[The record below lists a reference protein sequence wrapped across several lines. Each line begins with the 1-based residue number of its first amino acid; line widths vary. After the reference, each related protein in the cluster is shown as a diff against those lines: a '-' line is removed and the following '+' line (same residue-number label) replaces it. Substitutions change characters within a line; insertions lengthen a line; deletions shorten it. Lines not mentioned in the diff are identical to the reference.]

1 MSLKYEDVQAALDA
15 LARDSAVIDSA
26 LKQVGYPPERTGS
39 RDEMSL
45 ARIIVGQQLST
56 KAAASIN
63 KRLADLLGEEQYAKI
78 PNLED
83 EELRAVGLSRPKIRY
98 LRALTD
104 AVLRGALPFDQFDT
118 MSDHEVVECL
128 TALPGFGRWSAHMY
142 LLFNLQRPD
151 VWPTGD
157 LAVRVGVSRMLG
169 SSERLSEA
177 EVEQAGEVWR
187 PHRSAVALLA
197 WHYYA
202 KVPLV

>member
-1 MSLKYEDVQAALDA
+1 MSLKFEDVQAALDQ

-39 RDEMSL
+39 RDSMSL

-56 KAAASIN
+56 KAAAAIN
-63 KRLADLLGEEQYAKI
+63 QRLADLLGEAQYAKI
-78 PNLED
+78 PKLED
-83 EELRAVGLSRPKIRY
+83 EALRAVGLSRPKIRY
-98 LRALTD
+98 LRALTE
-104 AVLRGALPFDQFDT
+104 AVLTGGLPFDDFDA
-118 MSDHEVVECL
+118 MSDDQVVDCL

-177 EVEQAGEVWR
+177 ELEQAGEVWR
-187 PHRSAVALLA
+187 PYRSAVALLA
-197 WHYYA
+197 WHFYSNA
-202 KVPLV
+202 PDI

>member
-1 MSLKYEDVQAALDA
+1 MSLKYEDVQGALDT
-15 LARDSAVIDSA
+15 LARDSSVIDLA

-39 RDEMSL
+39 RDVMSL

-63 KRLADLLGEEQYAKI
+63 TRLADLLGDERYAKI
-78 PNLED
+78 PKLTD
-83 EELRAVGLSRPKIRY
+83 DELRAVGLSRPKIRY
-98 LRALTD
+98 LRALTE
-104 AVLRGALPFDQFDT
+104 AILRGSLPFDEFDA
-118 MSDHEVVECL
+118 MSDDQVVDCL

-169 SSERLSEA
+169 SAERLTEA
-177 EVEQAGEVWR
+177 EVAQAGEVWR

-197 WHYYA
+197 WHFYSNA
-202 KVPLV
+202 PDV

>member
-1 MSLKYEDVQAALDA
+1 MSLKYEDVQAALDQ

-26 LKQVGYPPERTGS
+26 LKQVGYPPERIGS
-39 RDEMSL
+39 RDAMSL

-56 KAAASIN
+56 KAASSIN
-63 KRLADLLGEEQYAKI
+63 KRLADLLGEAQYAKI
-78 PNLED
+78 PNLSD

-118 MSDHEVVECL
+118 MSDGEVVECL

-157 LAVRVGVSRMLG
+157 LAVRVGVGRMLG

-197 WHYYA
+197 WHFYSNA
-202 KVPLV
+202 PDI